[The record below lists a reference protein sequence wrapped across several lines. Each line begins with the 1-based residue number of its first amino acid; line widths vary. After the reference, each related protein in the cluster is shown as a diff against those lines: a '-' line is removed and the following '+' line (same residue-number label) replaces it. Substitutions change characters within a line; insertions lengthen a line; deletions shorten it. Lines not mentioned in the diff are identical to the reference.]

1 MYRNLKCI
9 WNSFFFLWRFQFCD
23 FFSPFPYLSFEASI
37 TNIDVLLHL
46 LPQNNFSWHIKQFSA
61 FKTMP
66 SKVFSGCAK
75 QKQMKQAAGKL
86 LIGRKMLPQPPNE
99 FIEWKMLQE
108 KSSRSS
114 GQSESETQTAAS
126 NPLTWYLL
134 FHTHTHTLCR
144 SESVFPF
151 APALFQKAH
160 FLLLFFWLVFG
171 AGVGETRYFY
181 V

>member
-1 MYRNLKCI
+1 
-9 WNSFFFLWRFQFCD
+9 
-23 FFSPFPYLSFEASI
+23 
-37 TNIDVLLHL
+37 
-46 LPQNNFSWHIKQFSA
+46 
-61 FKTMP
+61 MP

-126 NPLTWYLL
+126 NPLT
-134 FHTHTHTLCR
+134 
-144 SESVFPF
+144 
-151 APALFQKAH
+151 
-160 FLLLFFWLVFG
+160 
-171 AGVGETRYFY
+171 
-181 V
+181 